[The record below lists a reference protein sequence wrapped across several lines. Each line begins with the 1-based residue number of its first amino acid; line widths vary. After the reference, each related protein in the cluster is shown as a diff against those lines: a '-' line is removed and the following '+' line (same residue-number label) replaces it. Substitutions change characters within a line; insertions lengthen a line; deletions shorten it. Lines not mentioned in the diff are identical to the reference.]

1 MGSPFKMAPKTPFM
15 KALVGKQGNL
25 PQHLQDAIK
34 AAPAKSTKKPSVEDD
49 VVIDTKTKEVK
60 RKTGGKD
67 IITTEISERGGKG
80 LGTTMGD
87 RQGVGRI
94 QTKTYRKMKGTGK
107 KGSKGAATGTKI
119 SGASGM
125 RTLADGTKVVKEAT
139 VNTIKPR
146 GVDLGDKKSKGKS
159 PAKMKGVAGLK
170 KKSKAT
176 KTTSS
181 KGMPK
186 APSAKM
192 QAAIKRAGK
201 KGSPVKSTGGKKKL
215 GTEGMT
221 TKQKLEYYKKQKAAG
236 TAKNPKVRMG
246 MGSSY
251 KTIKK

>member
-1 MGSPFKMAPKTPFM
+1 MGSPFKMNPKTPFM

-34 AAPAKSTKKPSVEDD
+34 AAPESPAKSYGKSPMKKDPKVTDD
-49 VVIDTKTKEVK
+49 VVIDTKTREEK
-60 RKTGGKD
+60 RKRGGKD
-67 IITTEISERGGKG
+67 IITTETSERGGKG

-87 RQGVGRI
+87 RKGVGRI

-139 VNTIKPR
+139 VSAIKPR
-146 GVDLGDKKSKGKS
+146 GVDTGKKKSKGKS
-159 PAKMKGVAGLK
+159 PAKSYG
-170 KKSKAT
+170 KSPAKMT
-176 KTTSS
+176 GGS
-181 KGMPK
+181 KG
-186 APSAKM
+186 
-192 QAAIKRAGK
+192 KR
-201 KGSPVKSTGGKKKL
+201 KL
-215 GTEGMT
+215 GTEGMSYKEKVAYYE
-221 TKQKLEYYKKQKAAG
+221 KQKKAK
-236 TAKNPKVRMG
+236 TAKNPKIRMG